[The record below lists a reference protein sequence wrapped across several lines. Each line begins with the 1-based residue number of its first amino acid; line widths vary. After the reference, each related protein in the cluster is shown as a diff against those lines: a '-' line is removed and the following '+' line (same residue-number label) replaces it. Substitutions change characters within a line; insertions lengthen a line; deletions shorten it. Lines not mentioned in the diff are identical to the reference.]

1 MNAYLEMIEIRPQS
15 DLASKAR
22 LALERAMVLDGKV
35 SQDILALEG
44 MSGKKYRYFV
54 NNLIESME
62 DPRYLEIG
70 VWAGSTLCSAIFGN
84 SVTVTA
90 IDNWSQF
97 EGPSDRFF
105 LNLSRFKGPGAKVS
119 ILERDFRRIDYQ
131 SLGVHDVY
139 LFDGPHN
146 EVDQHDGLTLTQAAL
161 AKEFVLVVDDWN
173 WTPVRTGTFRAIRE
187 LGLRVDFC
195 AEIRTTLD
203 GSQPPVNR
211 NSSDWHNGYLIAVLC
226 KSSA

>member
-62 DPRYLEIG
+62 DLCYLEIG
-70 VWAGSTLCSAIFGN
+70 VWAGST
-84 SVTVTA
+84 
-90 IDNWSQF
+90 
-97 EGPSDRFF
+97 P
-105 LNLSRFKGPGAKVS
+105 
-119 ILERDFRRIDYQ
+119 
-131 SLGVHDVY
+131 
-139 LFDGPHN
+139 
-146 EVDQHDGLTLTQAAL
+146 
-161 AKEFVLVVDDWN
+161 
-173 WTPVRTGTFRAIRE
+173 
-187 LGLRVDFC
+187 
-195 AEIRTTLD
+195 TLD
-203 GSQPPVNR
+203 GLQPPVDR
-211 NSSDWHNGYLIAVLC
+211 NSGDWHNGYLIAVLC